1 MLQTQT
7 LHGLISSSYEPLG
20 ALTSSKQ
27 RQHNVFWEILIKILQ
42 VSTQAQY
49 FDCNLSPMRSKIT
62 ARRALL
68 RIAQSLQPWRD
79 CLALLYASTWKN
91 SCGPVAGWLARR
103 GMAARAHSLLMCHHY
118 ITTAHNADQRRAL
131 LLPTKSIP
139 WTRMSYSDQLLSVT
153 CLAFVRMQSTSRPA
167 SVKGNTIQVQSQLA
181 ALGRQRSRLMW
192 STHTP

>member
-79 CLALLYASTWKN
+79 CLALLCRALERIAVGLWR
-91 SCGPVAGWLARR
+91 ARR
-103 GMAARAHSLLMCHHY
+103 GMAGWAHSSCAIITSQQRITLISAEHFYCRLKAFHGHAWVTLTNCWASRVWLLSGCRAHPGLLQSKETQSKCRANWQHCGGRG
-118 ITTAHNADQRRAL
+118 AD
-131 LLPTKSIP
+131 
-139 WTRMSYSDQLLSVT
+139 
-153 CLAFVRMQSTSRPA
+153 
-167 SVKGNTIQVQSQLA
+167 
-181 ALGRQRSRLMW
+181 
-192 STHTP
+192 